1 LKKNLR
7 ILIFTFC
14 LFANATL
21 AIATSSNKIDSLK
34 ALIAKDKMDTLRVIH
49 VNELCREYIFVF
61 KQLADID
68 SLCEQNIL
76 LAQKINDQKGLA
88 RIFGIIG
95 NLFYLKENF
104 AKANDYYFKAL
115 TVSEKMDDGN
125 FTIKLYNSIGS
136 VFWRIGAYSK
146 ALEYHKIGFQICNQH
161 RYDFDITALYLA
173 LGNDYYSLGDF
184 SNAKKYYE
192 EGLSEIKKGGNSLLK
207 TNFLSNLSSIY
218 IAERKYDLAVSL
230 IKTANKLF
238 DSLGDYI
245 AKTANLINLGVIHE
259 ELDDMNS
266 AEIDLKEALKTNE
279 LVGSIVQEQFIREQL
294 YRLYKRKKD
303 YKTALEQF
311 EKSKALLDTI
321 YYRERNKESEMTEQK
336 HLFEK
341 KEDKIKSER
350 EQEQAFAKAEQ
361 QKQFVIIV
369 VVVIGLLLTAI
380 LLFFIYRRWLVTQKQ
395 KQIIESQKQ
404 LVDSAFKHIE
414 EKNKEITDSI
424 NYAKRIQSAMITSD
438 AYINE
443 HLPAEHFILF
453 KPKDIVSG
461 DFYWALSASSILNA
475 SQLEHSKNNLFY
487 LITADCTGHGVPGA
501 FMSMLNI
508 SFLNEI
514 IIERGIRLPN
524 EVLNTQRNEIIKALN
539 PSGAVEKARDGMDCV
554 LCAYDFD
561 KMLLHFAAANNPLWL
576 IRNGEL
582 AEYKAD
588 KMPVGMYHEE
598 LKPFALNTIELQ
610 KGDIVYTSSDGYGD
624 QFGENGKKLMK
635 KRFKEELLKIAPLPM
650 EEQKDYLNNFVES
663 WKGMSWIFLFD

>member
-1 LKKNLR
+1 
-7 ILIFTFC
+7 
-14 LFANATL
+14 
-21 AIATSSNKIDSLK
+21 
-34 ALIAKDKMDTLRVIH
+34 MDTLKVKH
-49 VNELCREYIFVF
+49 VNELCREYISVF
-61 KQLADID
+61 KQLANID
-68 SLCEQNIL
+68 SLCEQNII
-76 LAQKINDQKGLA
+76 LAQKINDQKGLVRA
-88 RIFGIIG
+88 FGIMG

-104 AKANDYYFKAL
+104 SKANDYYFKAL
-115 TVSEKMDDGN
+115 TISEKMDDKN
-125 FTIKLYNSIGS
+125 FTIKLYKYIGS
-136 VFWRIGAYSK
+136 TFWRIGAYSK
-146 ALEYHKIGFQICNQH
+146 ALEYHKIGFQIYNQN
-161 RYDFDITALYLA
+161 RGDFDVTELYLE

-192 EGLSEIKKGGNSLLK
+192 EGLSEIKKGGNRLLK

-218 IAERKYDLAVSL
+218 INERKYDLAVDL

-238 DSLGDYI
+238 DSLGDYTS
-245 AKTANLINLGVIHE
+245 KTANLINLGVMYE
-259 ELDDMNS
+259 DLDDMNS
-266 AEIDLKEALKTNE
+266 AEMYLKEALKTNE
-279 LVGSIVQEQFIREQL
+279 LVGSLVQEQFIREQL
-294 YRLYKRKKD
+294 YQLYKRKKD
-303 YKTALEQF
+303 YKTALEQY
-311 EKSKALLDTI
+311 EKSKILLDTM

-350 EQEQAFAKAEQ
+350 EQEQAIAKAEQ
-361 QKQFVIIV
+361 KKQFIIIV
-369 VVVIGLLLTAI
+369 AVVIGLLLTAI
-380 LLFFIYRRWLVTQKQ
+380 LLFFIYRRWQITQKQ
-395 KQIIESQKQ
+395 KQIIESQKH
-404 LVDSAFKHIE
+404 LVDEAYKHIE

-461 DFYWALSASSILNA
+461 DFYWALSAASILNVG
-475 SQLEHSKNNLFY
+475 QLERSGNNLFY
-487 LITADCTGHGVPGA
+487 IITADCTGHGVPGA

-524 EVLNTQRNEIIKALN
+524 EILDTQRKEIIKALN
-539 PSGAVEKARDGMDCV
+539 PAGVVEKSRDGMDCV
-554 LCAYDFD
+554 LCAYDFE

-582 AEYKAD
+582 MEYKAD
-588 KMPVGMYHEE
+588 KMPVGMYHDE
-598 LKPFALNTIELQ
+598 LTPFTLTTIEIQ
-610 KGDIVYTSSDGYGD
+610 KGDIIYTSSDGYGD

-650 EEQKDYLNNFVES
+650 AEQKEYLNNFVES
-663 WKGMSWIFLFD
+663 WKGNTEQVDDILVIGVKI

>member
-266 AEIDLKEALKTNE
+266 AEIDLK
-279 LVGSIVQEQFIREQL
+279 
-294 YRLYKRKKD
+294 
-303 YKTALEQF
+303 
-311 EKSKALLDTI
+311 
-321 YYRERNKESEMTEQK
+321 K
-336 HLFEK
+336 HL
-341 KEDKIKSER
+341 
-350 EQEQAFAKAEQ
+350 
-361 QKQFVIIV
+361 KQMN
-369 VVVIGLLLTAI
+369 
-380 LLFFIYRRWLVTQKQ
+380 WLVQ
-395 KQIIESQKQ
+395 
-404 LVDSAFKHIE
+404 
-414 EKNKEITDSI
+414 
-424 NYAKRIQSAMITSD
+424 
-438 AYINE
+438 
-443 HLPAEHFILF
+443 
-453 KPKDIVSG
+453 
-461 DFYWALSASSILNA
+461 
-475 SQLEHSKNNLFY
+475 
-487 LITADCTGHGVPGA
+487 
-501 FMSMLNI
+501 
-508 SFLNEI
+508 
-514 IIERGIRLPN
+514 
-524 EVLNTQRNEIIKALN
+524 
-539 PSGAVEKARDGMDCV
+539 
-554 LCAYDFD
+554 
-561 KMLLHFAAANNPLWL
+561 
-576 IRNGEL
+576 
-582 AEYKAD
+582 
-588 KMPVGMYHEE
+588 
-598 LKPFALNTIELQ
+598 
-610 KGDIVYTSSDGYGD
+610 
-624 QFGENGKKLMK
+624 
-635 KRFKEELLKIAPLPM
+635 
-650 EEQKDYLNNFVES
+650 
-663 WKGMSWIFLFD
+663 